1 MLYSNFRKSLVSNI
15 FNFLV
20 LERTTKMTHTIL
32 SVIIPFRCESKETQ
46 YLIDRLDGLFITIAN
61 ATALSIEFMLVDSG
75 SSSLYQQEVKKICKK
90 YGVTY
95 VYHDSEGQ
103 TFSIGACRDFGVQ
116 HAKGHAISF
125 LDVDLRMSHDFWP
138 RLLTLMKAW
147 KISEYK
153 KSFLAIPCLY
163 LTQEGTEEFSHIKSD
178 EKFTD
183 FYMRYLQGNKSSIE
197 NLAQCSS
204 VMIVDRLH
212 YLSVGGHDPEFRGH
226 GYEDFEL
233 YHRLLCEENIIPKPT
248 NYYTDTK
255 TWDTSTYDGFRSHLS
270 LIARPALAMN
280 LFVVHLWH
288 PRPKAATFYSS
299 SDLSRN
305 RTMWID
311 KFKQFVNTGYSPEPL
326 PMASVMHKNILFF
339 GKPKTNAANCLKD
352 VFPFLGKV
360 VFDSEYNYSEN
371 GELLEEDFKYMLQ
384 HSNISTII
392 FTNPYGNPARLNVY
406 NWCRKANFPFYC
418 YERGALPDSWFLD
431 SNGFNADSV
440 SYASFNWNQ
449 NPLSEEK
456 LLSTQKYISHCIS
469 GDNVLEK
476 QSPRIGSAALAD
488 KLRIGSKKVLFVP
501 LQRPSDTVIKYM
513 SGNIGGYAA
522 FIEAINQLSKNL
534 LSKGWVVVCKK
545 HPLETELPPLQNVVF
560 APDNANFID
569 LIELADR
576 VALINSGVGVYA
588 MMMEKPCYIFGEAF
602 YNIETVNKTVGYVDV
617 SNPKTIDLLAKDI
630 MQGFDVNVSL
640 MQRFIAYLIHD
651 FYSFGTPTTTT
662 RKEKDNS
669 LRTITTG
676 IDFYQININE
686 QRLISY
692 NNISR
697 QQLSV
702 SAPLFEKFALDIQNR
717 KNQLESLAMMQA
729 PAGNSPASGIF
740 VKHTGEH
747 RTNDTKTRFDSK
759 TSNTP
764 TTAPEQL
771 KELVSPKI
779 AKKAKQQRLIAKYR
793 RDPYAFFKDSKNPL
807 IRFFAVFYK

>member
-1 MLYSNFRKSLVSNI
+1 MA
-15 FNFLV
+15 
-20 LERTTKMTHTIL
+20 HTIL

-46 YLIDRLDGLFITIAN
+46 YLIDRLDNLFT
-61 ATALSIEFMLVDSG
+61 TASSAISLPIEFMLVDSG
-75 SSSLYQQEVKKICKK
+75 SSAKYQQEAKTICKK

-95 VYHDSEGQ
+95 IYHDSEGQ

-163 LTQEGTEEFSHIKSD
+163 LTQEGTEEFVQTQDD

-183 FYMRYLQGNKSSIE
+183 FYMRYLQGDKSSIE

-248 NYYTDTK
+248 NYYADKK

-270 LIARPALAMN
+270 IIARPALAMN

-299 SDLSRN
+299 TDLARN
-305 RTMWID
+305 RTMWVD
-311 KFKQFVNTGYSPEPL
+311 KFKQFVGTGYSPEPL
-326 PMASVMHKNILFF
+326 PLASVMQKNVLFF

-360 VFDSEYNYSEN
+360 VFDSEYNYSED
-371 GELLEEDFKYMLQ
+371 GELLEEDFEYMLK

-392 FTNPYGNPARLNVY
+392 FANPYGNPARLNIY
-406 NWCRKANFPFYC
+406 NWCRKTNFPFYC
-418 YERGALPDSWFLD
+418 YDRGALPDSWFLD
-431 SNGFNADSV
+431 SNGFNADSS
-440 SYASFNWNQ
+440 SYHQSNWHQ
-449 NPLSEEK
+449 KARSAEQAIH
-456 LLSTQKYISHCIS
+456 TQKYIDHCIT
-469 GDNVLEK
+469 GNNTLEK
-476 QSPRIGSAALAD
+476 QSPRIGGAALAD

-513 SGNIGGYAA
+513 SGNIGGYAN
-522 FIEAINQLSKNL
+522 FIDAINQLSKNL
-534 LSKGWVVVCKK
+534 LSRGWVVVCKK
-545 HPLETELPPLQNVVF
+545 HPLETELPALNNVVF
-560 APDNANFID
+560 APDDANFID

-588 MMMEKPCYIFGEAF
+588 MMMEKPCYIFGDAF
-602 YNIETVNKTVGYVDV
+602 YNIASVNKTVDYVDV
-617 SNPKTIDLLAKDI
+617 SEPETIERLSTDI
-630 MQGFDVNVSL
+630 MDGFTVDTSL
-640 MQRFIAYLIHD
+640 MRQFISYLIHD
-651 FYSFGTPTTTT
+651 FYSFGTPFTITSQ
-662 RKEKDNS
+662 EKDNS
-669 LRTITTG
+669 LRTLTKR
-676 IDFYQININE
+676 IDFYQINLDGKC
-686 QRLISY
+686 LISY
-692 NNISR
+692 NNIAR
-697 QQLSV
+697 NKIPMW
-702 SAPLFEKFALDIQNR
+702 APLFERFGLDIHNR
-717 KNQLESLAMMQA
+717 KSQLSDAAKTSA
-729 PAGNSPASGIF
+729 PASSTPATGAGTKSAGTAKVATNTVSNKVISKSPQS
-740 VKHTGEH
+740 EP
-747 RTNDTKTRFDSK
+747 TKTKEINTNLEKQTLPIDSK
-759 TSNTP
+759 PKEIVSNDVINKSRK
-764 TTAPEQL
+764 QNL
-771 KELVSPKI
+771 I
-779 AKKAKQQRLIAKYR
+779 KKYK

-807 IRFFAVFYK
+807 VRCFAIFYKKK